1 VAVVSFVFS
10 FLAKKAGDI
19 AQAIFGWSITAL
31 FGKLSRRALIL
42 MIGALVL
49 SLLWPLFVAGA
60 VYPPIANWAI
70 AFVPLHAWIGNAVMR
85 AIWLALAITAP
96 VGVALLVRAA
106 APTGKRS
113 VASTMV
119 RGYPMALGF
128 FVGFLAILVTV
139 PLIKVASIARGWS
152 DEHVYVQPHE
162 GQYAAVMRSLAEAC
176 ARAGYE
182 PAISDAPKHMDFAT
196 HVMRWFARGAV
207 TPLVPAQL
215 RRITIDDVQ
224 MYQYPADLMLRGTPK
239 KVARIRA
246 MLSRTNLDAEAYL
259 VSSDAARKVQDELAR
274 LNDVLRDRVDRDLQP
289 GAILATRLREV
300 FREMM
305 HVDVSY
311 EEWTLLEAMARRFE
325 RRLIVANVVPSGSF
339 PLDDEPDAL
348 PEVARRANATA
359 ETPRGDRHGTYI
371 DLAARPAR

>member
-1 VAVVSFVFS
+1 VFS
-10 FLAKKAGDI
+10 FLARKAGDI

-60 VYPPIANWAI
+60 IEPPIANWAI
-70 AFVPLHAWIGNAVMR
+70 AFVPLHAWVGDAVMR
-85 AIWLALAITAP
+85 TIWIVLAVAAP
-96 VGVALLVRAA
+96 MGVALLVRAA

-113 VASTMV
+113 VASTIV

-139 PLIKVASIARGWS
+139 PIVKVASIARGWS

-162 GQYAAVMRSLAEAC
+162 GQYDAVMRSLAEAC
-176 ARAGYE
+176 ARAGFE
-182 PAISDAPKHMDFAT
+182 PGVSDAPKHMDFAT
-196 HVMRWFARGAV
+196 RVMRWFARGAV
-207 TPLVPAQL
+207 TPLVPSRM
-215 RRITIDDVQ
+215 RRITTEGVQ

-246 MLSRTNLDAEAYL
+246 MLSRTHLDAEAYL
-259 VSSDAARKVQDELAR
+259 VESEAARGVQDELAR
-274 LNDVLRDRVDRDLQP
+274 LNDVLRNRIERGLHP

-311 EEWTLLEAMARRFE
+311 EEWTILEAMARRFE
-325 RRLIVANVVPSGSF
+325 RRLITAEVVPYGSF

-359 ETPRGDRHGTYI
+359 ETPRGDRHGTYTR
-371 DLAARPAR
+371 LAAGPAR